1 MPYVYDPNLTEEKR
15 RQQSNGDTEP
25 ASSPGQP
32 QALGAPSA
40 TVTGGA
46 PSSSTGGTQSGQYTN
61 LQSYLDANQG
71 QQFGGKVAERIGQ
84 DVDTATREQG
94 AAGDQ
99 FRAKV
104 GESTVNYD
112 QDLAER
118 AKTDASSVYGDSGQ
132 RSNFERMR
140 DASYA
145 GPRGLEDTGEAYTRA
160 TGATQNA
167 QKAAQLSGSESGQQA
182 LLQNYYGRPDYTRGQ
197 TNLDQFLVQNDESAK
212 PKFADVQQ
220 RGQALGGQ
228 FDTLKQQLAAQAQ
241 QAADTTGAT
250 RQRVQQE
257 FLGEQGAIAKQ
268 RAAFEEQARLA
279 NERAAAGV
287 QGISQGR
294 APTDSLR
301 GLTTFGT
308 DLSRFVT
315 PQQANAS
322 NIATAAQA
330 EDFGA
335 LNQLLQQQNNLD
347 PSQAGQFNAANPYQF
362 DQSAYDQFSGQQNE
376 FYNSLFNAPTAGGP
390 TQIQDPRVVSA
401 FNQYMQENFP
411 NYNIN
416 PNSADQSLIYNQ
428 SQGLGT
434 DPSSIRRQRFER
446 LQNLL
451 SQSLG
456 RNTKLE

>member
-1 MPYVYDPNLTEEKR
+1 MPFIYDPNLENEKK
-15 RQQSNGDTEP
+15 RQESNGDTEP
-25 ASSPGQP
+25 VSPGQP
-32 QALGAPSA
+32 QSLGTQSA

-61 LQSYLDANQG
+61 LQSYLTANQG
-71 QQFGGKVAERIGQ
+71 QQFGGRVADRIGQ
-84 DVDTATREQG
+84 DVDTASREQQS
-94 AAGDQ
+94 AGDQ
-99 FRAKV
+99 FRTKV
-104 GESTVNYD
+104 GENTINYD
-112 QDLAER
+112 ENLAER
-118 AKTDASSVYGDSGQ
+118 AKSDASSVAGDATQ
-132 RSNFERMR
+132 RSQFERMR
-140 DASYA
+140 DANYA

-167 QKAAQLSGSESGQQA
+167 QKAAQLSSSESGQQA
-182 LLQNYYGRPDYTRGQ
+182 LLQNYYGRPDYSRGQ

-212 PKFADVQQ
+212 PKFANVQQ
-220 RGQALGGQ
+220 RGQQLSGQ
-228 FDTLKQQLAAQAQ
+228 FDTLKQQLAGQAQ
-241 QAADTTGAT
+241 IAADATNAT

-257 FLGEQGAIAKQ
+257 FLGEQGAIARQ

-294 APTDSLR
+294 APVDSLK
-301 GLTTFGT
+301 GLTTYGT

-322 NIATAAQA
+322 NIATAEQA

-347 PSQAGQFNAANPYQF
+347 PSQAGQFNSANPYAF
-362 DQSAYDQFSGQQNE
+362 DKAGYDQFVGQQDQ
-376 FYNSLFNAPTAGGP
+376 FYNSLFNAPTQGGP

-411 NYNIN
+411 NYAIN
-416 PNSADQSLIYNQ
+416 PNSADQSLIYNH

-434 DPSSIRRQRFER
+434 DPNSIRRQRFER
-446 LQNLL
+446 LQALL
-451 SQSLG
+451 NESLG
-456 RNTKLE
+456 RNQKLE